1 MFKKLR
7 EAELPNVLHSKIRIL
22 KITITIPGEHET
34 LSLSLFLVSIRQKIQ
49 NLKKLLSK
57 FTNCYRLN

>member
-7 EAELPNVLHSKIRIL
+7 KAKLPNVLHSKIRIL

-34 LSLSLFLVSIRQKIQ
+34 KDSEFKKITLQ
-49 NLKKLLSK
+49 IYKLLQA
-57 FTNCYRLN
+57 